1 MSKLKNKNVKKDF
14 TSGSITKTIILLAVP
29 LILSNI
35 FITLYQIIDTY
46 WVGQLG
52 KEALAG
58 VSISFPILFLINSI
72 IMGLTIAG
80 TILVSQYKGKKD
92 SKSID
97 FVATQTIFL
106 VTILSFIITLIGM
119 FFCSTIID
127 FFGVESIV
135 ASIATEYLFISF
147 IGVIFNFLFLAVT
160 SLLRGIGEVKIPMY
174 IIIGTVTLNFILDP
188 IFIFGFGIIPAFG
201 VNGAAMTTIFTQFL
215 SAILALILIFSG
227 KLEIHVKWSCLKPNK
242 EMIFKLFKIGF
253 PASIEFIARSLSML
267 LMTYIVALFGTIA
280 IASFGL
286 GTRIF
291 SFILI
296 PSFGFSL
303 AVSTI
308 VGQNVGAQKTLR
320 IKETIRKGTIISFT
334 ILSVIAFI
342 LTIFAEQITLSFI
355 PNETLILKETIL
367 LLQLMATSF
376 ALMGIQ
382 FTLFGA
388 MRGAGATKR
397 VMELSIILGLIQLI
411 NAFVFSIW
419 FGLTGI
425 WFSYPISMI
434 IGVIITII
442 YYKKMNWK
450 KIILTH

>member
-1 MSKLKNKNVKKDF
+1 MKKIKKDF
-14 TSGSITKTIILLAVP
+14 TNGSITKTIILLAIP

-92 SKSID
+92 FKSID
-97 FVATQTIFL
+97 FVATQTIIL
-106 VTILSFIITLIGM
+106 VTMLSLIITIIGM
-119 FFCSTIID
+119 FFSSTIIAL
-127 FFGVESIV
+127 FGAENIV
-135 ASIATEYLFISF
+135 AIIATEYLFISF

-174 IIIGTVTLNFILDP
+174 IIIGTVILNFILDP
-188 IFIFGFGIIPAFG
+188 IFIFGFGIVPAFG
-201 VNGAAMTTIFTQFL
+201 VNGAAITTILTQFL

-227 KLEIHVKWSCLKPNK
+227 KLEIHVKWCCLKPDK
-242 EMIFKLFKIGF
+242 KMIFKLFKIGF

-267 LMTYIVALFGTIA
+267 LMTYIVAWFGTIA

-291 SFILI
+291 SFVLI

-308 VGQNVGAQKTLR
+308 VGQNVGAQRFSR

-334 ILSVIAFI
+334 TLSVLAFF
-342 LTIFAEQITLSFI
+342 LTIFAKQIALAFI
-355 PNETLILKETIL
+355 PNETLVLKETIL

-388 MRGAGATKR
+388 MRGAGATKK
-397 VMELSIILGLIQLI
+397 VMELSIMLGIIQLV
-411 NAFVFSIW
+411 NAFIFSIW
-419 FGLTGI
+419 FGLIGI
-425 WFSYPISMI
+425 WFSYPVSMI
-434 IGVIITII
+434 IGIIITIF
-442 YYKKMNWK
+442 YYKKMDWK
-450 KIILTH
+450 KNVLTH